1 MWTNENLLTYNKRF
15 GLHTINAL
23 AGHSIIGYDEEG
35 LTASK
40 QGFPTNNIYE
50 LDGGTKNPNTGGN
63 AGAYRLQSFLD
74 VYSTIMTTNIS
85 SNSMFDMMDL
95 HACQNHTAMQHFL
108 LYH

>member
-1 MWTNENLLTYNKRF
+1 MVEPRILIQEVMQVLIAYS
-15 GLHTINAL
+15 
-23 AGHSIIGYDEEG
+23 HS
-35 LTASK
+35 
-40 QGFPTNNIYE
+40 
-50 LDGGTKNPNTGGN
+50 
-63 AGAYRLQSFLD
+63 LD